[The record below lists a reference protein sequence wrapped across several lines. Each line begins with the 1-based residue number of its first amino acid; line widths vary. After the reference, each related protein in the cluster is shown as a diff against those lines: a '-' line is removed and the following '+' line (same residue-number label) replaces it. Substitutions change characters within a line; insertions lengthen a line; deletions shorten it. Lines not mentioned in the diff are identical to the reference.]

1 MDQTRREQQQ
11 AQNYAKSRNIK
22 QLAASNNNEDK
33 SGSESLQSTSQ
44 VKQNLK
50 SSLRGMKLEE
60 TWNEEKGDWEKEW
73 VEDEDRKA
81 LINHQGLE
89 DLWSLVEPMVS
100 ETAAGS
106 NLTGK
111 DVAVEGFQSM
121 KAVIGSV
128 LVKKDEYE
136 IEDLEDATI
145 IVHAIND
152 ACKNNLKKAEG
163 GRLLKHHEEST
174 QRRIFRAEGEKE
186 KSGLSKY
193 NPFG

>member
-1 MDQTRREQQQ
+1 MENSKHQQ
-11 AQNYAKSRNIK
+11 AQRYAESRNIK
-22 QLAASNNNEDK
+22 ELAASDNNEDK
-33 SGSESLQSTSQ
+33 SGSESLQDTSK

-50 SSLRGMKLEE
+50 ASLRGMKLEE
-60 TWNEEKGDWEKEW
+60 SWNEEKGDWEKEW
-73 VEDEDRKA
+73 VQDEDRKA

-106 NLTGK
+106 NLSSK

-121 KAVIGSV
+121 KAVIGSII
-128 LVKKDEYE
+128 VKKDEYG
-136 IEDLEDATI
+136 IDDSEDASI

-152 ACKNNLKKAEG
+152 AAKNNLKKSED

-174 QRRIFRAEGEKE
+174 QRRIFRAEGQEQQ
-186 KSGLSKY
+186 SGLSKY
-193 NPFG
+193 NPFS